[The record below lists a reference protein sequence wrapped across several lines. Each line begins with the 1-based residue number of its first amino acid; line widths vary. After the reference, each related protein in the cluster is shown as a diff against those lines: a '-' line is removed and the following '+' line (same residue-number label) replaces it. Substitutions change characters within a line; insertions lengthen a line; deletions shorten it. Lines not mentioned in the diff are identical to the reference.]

1 MAHEIAF
8 AFASSITPPRT
19 TRTAHLRPQSDSNT
33 PLSSPMASN
42 KGPDLR
48 RYMDKVLSVKLN
60 GSRTVTGVL
69 RGYDSFLNVV
79 LKDAKEEVSG
89 FYWKRK
95 LETY

>member
-1 MAHEIAF
+1 
-8 AFASSITPPRT
+8 
-19 TRTAHLRPQSDSNT
+19 
-33 PLSSPMASN
+33 MASN

-79 LKDAKEEVSG
+79 LKDAKEELTG
-89 FYWKRK
+89 G
-95 LETY
+95 ETNSIGEIVIRGNSIIQFECLGLVDRQGDAS

>member
-1 MAHEIAF
+1 
-8 AFASSITPPRT
+8 
-19 TRTAHLRPQSDSNT
+19 
-33 PLSSPMASN
+33 
-42 KGPDLR
+42 
-48 RYMDKVLSVKLN
+48 MDKVLSVKLN